1 MRLFLRYEESFH
13 ECILC
18 IKIFDFVSVER
29 LSEQRTFLCKLYR
42 TKFTEPI
49 PRFWF
54 LSFWVS
60 AGKMTPPQASFT
72 DSTTFFFKDLWQ
84 ARDVHPLFSFFM
96 EIFQCCMPSSLI
108 KIYLYAMNINI
119 FITNCMWYRL
129 KTKQVINWQKSWTI
143 ISSNNINLVCEAY
156 SSMTPSF
163 SNGLSFE
170 KGLGLLITPL
180 CFFCL
185 Q

>member
-1 MRLFLRYEESFH
+1 MVQSLQNQFLDFDSCLFRLVQERWHHLRHISQ
-13 ECILC
+13 ISL
-18 IKIFDFVSVER
+18 
-29 LSEQRTFLCKLYR
+29 LSSL
-42 TKFTEPI
+42 
-49 PRFWF
+49 
-54 LSFWVS
+54 
-60 AGKMTPPQASFT
+60 KMH
-72 DSTTFFFKDLWQ
+72 LWQ
-84 ARDVHPLFSFFM
+84 ARDVHPLFPFFM
-96 EIFQCCMPSSLI
+96 EIFQCCLPSSLT
-108 KIYLYAMNINI
+108 KIYLYAMNINV

-185 Q
+185 QQADNCGFLLPSVFLSFSFLETW

>member
-1 MRLFLRYEESFH
+1 MQERWHHLRH
-13 ECILC
+13 
-18 IKIFDFVSVER
+18 
-29 LSEQRTFLCKLYR
+29 LSQIAL
-42 TKFTEPI
+42 
-49 PRFWF
+49 
-54 LSFWVS
+54 LSS
-60 AGKMTPPQASFT
+60 LKMH
-72 DSTTFFFKDLWQ
+72 LWQ
-84 ARDVHPLFSFFM
+84 ARDVHPLFSFLM

-180 CFFCL
+180 CFFSCGNPISVVSAPL
-185 Q
+185 GLRFFFIFGGILTSLKASRTSSWST